1 MNLADR
7 FEKGSILAKE
17 KGSDK
22 GCESQTVMTYALP
35 SGAGKAGQLLAQIPA

>member
-1 MNLADR
+1 LADR
-7 FEKGSILAKE
+7 FKKVSISAKE

-22 GCESQTVMTYALP
+22 GCESQTVMPYAQP